1 MLNAQQTLRRVYT
14 SCLPTCLHSGP
25 HHFPPGAAGPG
36 AAVRGGGGG
45 GRVQQGD
52 RRQVLEEDQR
62 QDDQE
67 LPAVLPLAAAAEAVP
82 EVPPGLRRA
91 LRPAELHRGAAGRAP
106 RHGDHQAQDQRQHQ
120 AESQVD

>member
-1 MLNAQQTLRRVYT
+1 MLNRRLNKLSPQLSTLN
-14 SCLPTCLHSGP
+14 S
-25 HHFPPGAAGPG
+25 FPAGAAGPG

-62 QDDQE
+62 QDDHQ

-82 EVPPGLRRA
+82 EVPPGVRRA
-91 LRPAELHRGAAGRAP
+91 LRPAEVLRDAAGRAA
-106 RHGDHQAQDQRQHQ
+106 RHGHHQAQAQDQRQHQ
-120 AESQVD
+120 AESQVN

>member
-1 MLNAQQTLRRVYT
+1 MLLGVISTIV
-14 SCLPTCLHSGP
+14 HSKL
-25 HHFPPGAAGPG
+25 FPAGAAGPG
-36 AAVRGGGGG
+36 AAVCGGGGG

-62 QDDQE
+62 QDDHQ

-91 LRPAELHRGAAGRAP
+91 LRPAEVHRDTAGRAP
-106 RHGDHQAQDQRQHQ
+106 RHGDLQAQDQRQHQ
-120 AESQVD
+120 AESQVN